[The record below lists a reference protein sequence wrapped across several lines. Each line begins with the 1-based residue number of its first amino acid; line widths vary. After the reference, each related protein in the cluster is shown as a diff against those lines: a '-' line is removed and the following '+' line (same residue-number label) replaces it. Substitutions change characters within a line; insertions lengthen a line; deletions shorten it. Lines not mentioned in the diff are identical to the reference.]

1 MHHHSLKEALS
12 LAESLADDG
21 PDWASV
27 RELRVQLRA
36 LLKDAEMGVQ
46 A

>member
-1 MHHHSLKEALS
+1 MTHHHSLKEALL
-12 LAESLADDG
+12 LAEGLADDG
-21 PDWASV
+21 HDWATV

-36 LLKDAEMGVQ
+36 LVKDQEMGT